1 MNYIDEI
8 YVVVSIFIVSA
19 VLLCFG
25 LCFLFL
31 VTPDK
36 PTLHNYRTAKRA
48 MAYSY
53 LFFGLINVMEYCFRT
68 FPVEPDYIRLYR
80 TVTLVI
86 ACSQSFLFTYTLIT
100 LIRANFFTA
109 GKIRRELTIVV
120 TFVAV
125 NFVVFFTCSGEWFT
139 RYFYGA
145 VILYIVL
152 LVRYTRLFV
161 RNYHIYLGEM
171 NNFFSGEE
179 SKRLRWI
186 NRSFYAALAIG
197 VMALFPALFS
207 TLHLE
212 TYLAVILFVFYTYFA
227 IRFINY
233 AILFDR
239 IEEVVAETCETCEV
253 CDSEVCDVEESKPA
267 TLSFSPEF
275 EEKIN
280 KWIEQKQFLRI
291 DISIRDVAEQLNTTR
306 RYLSEYINKSKQ
318 KNFSEWINGMRIDEA
333 KNLLSQN
340 PKLTVAEI
348 SLMAGFNNNSYFGQL
363 FLKSTGYSPQKWREK
378 TTE

>member
-1 MNYIDEI
+1 MNSIDEI

-36 PTLHNYRTAKRA
+36 PTLHNYRNAKRA

-86 ACSQSFLFTYTLIT
+86 ACPQSFLFTYTLIT
-100 LIRANFFTA
+100 LIRANFFTV
-109 GKIRRELTIVV
+109 GKIRRELSIVV

-125 NFVVFFTCSGEWFT
+125 NFVVFFACSGEWFT

-145 VILYIVL
+145 VMLYIVL

-161 RNYHIYLGEM
+161 RNYRIYLDEM

-179 SKRLRWI
+179 SKRLMWI
-186 NRSFYAALAIG
+186 NRSFYAALTIG

-233 AILFDR
+233 SILFDR
-239 IEEVVAETCETCEV
+239 IEEVVAETCEA
-253 CDSEVCDVEESKPA
+253 CDSKICDEEESQSA
-267 TLSFSPEF
+267 TFSFSPEF
-275 EEKIN
+275 EKKVN
-280 KWIEQKQFLRI
+280 KWIKQKQFLRT
-291 DISIRDVAEQLNTTR
+291 DISIRDVAEQLNITR
-306 RYLSEYINKSKQ
+306 RYLSEYINK
-318 KNFSEWINGMRIDEA
+318 KNNRILVNG
-333 KNLLSQN
+333 
-340 PKLTVAEI
+340 
-348 SLMAGFNNNSYFGQL
+348 
-363 FLKSTGYSPQKWREK
+363 
-378 TTE
+378 